1 MAFQVLLP
9 SLLFLAGTGGAQAIP
24 HQLEPIHGWVL
35 AVDAKGAVV
44 TDLRT
49 EEFQITE
56 NGQAR
61 PVRSLDGPL
70 STSQMAQSWLLL
82 FEPIRDARYRQ
93 TAILAVAEFVAL
105 LPEGDRVLFLVRT
118 KDHHRALTPGFS
130 MDRALWAKALSEVD
144 SNLAEALNS
153 PPDPTKALSGFDA
166 SLNDKPNPTGGK
178 ALESALV
185 KCREVAARTES
196 SDPRG
201 LSALQSL
208 GLRDPSAVATSSK
221 IAVEEMKAMGEI
233 LGILAKTAPQ
243 AQAIIF
249 SRNEMDDFASPEFAK
264 ATRTTYTR
272 HKGDLG
278 GPQESAEL
286 GLRDT
291 TLARGVLVPAV
302 AQQGWTIHS
311 VAGYSSL
318 FKGNLATLAYST
330 GGMAITFGS
339 NTVQV
344 VAQGLQSFGSRYHLS
359 WIPTVG
365 TSEKGRVV
373 DIKCSRPGI
382 KLFAPTLR

>member
-1 MAFQVLLP
+1 L
-9 SLLFLAGTGGAQAIP
+9 G
-24 HQLEPIHGWVL
+24 PIQGWVL

-44 TDLRT
+44 TDLRA
-49 EEFQITE
+49 EEFQVKE
-56 NGQAR
+56 NGNAR
-61 PVRSLDGPL
+61 PVQSMDGPL
-70 STSQMAQSWLLL
+70 TTSQLSQSWLLL
-82 FEPIRDARYRQ
+82 FEPIRDDRYRQ
-93 TAILAVAEFVAL
+93 TAILAAAEFVSL

-118 KDHHRALTPGFS
+118 KDHHQALTPGFS
-130 MDRALWAKALSEVD
+130 ADRGLWAKALSEVD

-153 PPDPTKALSGFDA
+153 PPDPNKALSGFNA
-166 SLNDKPNPTGGK
+166 SLSDKATLSGGK
-178 ALESALV
+178 ALEIALV

-208 GLRDPSAVATSSK
+208 DLRNPSIVTTSSR
-221 IAVEEMKAMGEI
+221 IAVEEMKAMGGI

-249 SRNEMDDFASPEFAK
+249 SRNEMDDFASPEIAK
-264 ATRTTYTR
+264 ATHTTFAR
-272 HKGDLG
+272 HSGDLG

-286 GLRDT
+286 GYRDI
-291 TLARGVLVPAV
+291 TLARGALVPAV

-311 VAGYSSL
+311 VAGYNVQ
-318 FKGNLATLAYST
+318 FKGNLGTLASST

-339 NTVQV
+339 NTVQA
-344 VAQGLQSFGSRYHLS
+344 VAQGLQSFGSRYRLS
-359 WIPTVG
+359 WIPAMG

-373 DIKCSRPGI
+373 EIKCSRPGI